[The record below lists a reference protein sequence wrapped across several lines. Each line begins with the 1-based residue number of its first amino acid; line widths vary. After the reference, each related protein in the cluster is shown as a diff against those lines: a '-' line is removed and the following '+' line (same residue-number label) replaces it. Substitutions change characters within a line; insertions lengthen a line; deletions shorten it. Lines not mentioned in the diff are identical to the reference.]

1 MIGLHQR
8 KGLLLERGP
17 RIQPSHRATFLRIFR
32 RAAAFSALLT
42 VAAGGQ
48 EYPTR
53 PAGPVADL
61 AGIIDAGAAQKMTL
75 LAQALWEQ
83 AKFGLVVATVP
94 TIGEGSI
101 DEYAAE
107 LYKRWGI
114 GEKGVD
120 EGVLVL
126 LSMNPRRVKIE
137 VGYGSEGYLNDAKC
151 GRILDEYGIAWFKK
165 NDFSSGLLNV
175 SAAIAE
181 EVAHEKNLT
190 LEAPR
195 AQAPPSQR
203 YAHARLSPFQIII
216 AIIILGLLLGTPFG
230 RTLLFMMLLSSMS
243 GRGGGGGF
251 GGGFGGGGFG
261 GGFGG
266 GGSGGG
272 GASRGF

>member
-1 MIGLHQR
+1 MSDPLSFAKHAA
-8 KGLLLERGP
+8 LLLL
-17 RIQPSHRATFLRIFR
+17 AWFAL
-32 RAAAFSALLT
+32 AA
-42 VAAGGQ
+42 Q
-48 EYPTR
+48 EYPAR

-61 AGIIDAGAAQKMTL
+61 AGIIDAASSEKVTTI
-75 LAQALWEQ
+75 AQALWEQ

-94 TIGEGSI
+94 TIGEASI
-101 DEYAAE
+101 DEYAPE

-114 GEKGVD
+114 GEKGID
-120 EGVLVL
+120 EGALVL
-126 LSMNPRRVKIE
+126 LSMNPRRIRIE

-151 GRILDEYGIAWFKK
+151 GRIIDDYGISFFKN
-165 NDFSSGLLNV
+165 NDFSAGLLNI

-181 EVAHEKNLT
+181 VVAHEKNLT
-190 LEAPR
+190 LAAPQPR
-195 AQAPPSQR
+195 ASPSQSYR
-203 YAHARLSPFQIII
+203 QVRISPFQIII
-216 AIIILGLLLGTPFG
+216 GIILMGFLLGTPFG

-243 GRGGGGGF
+243 GRRGGGGF